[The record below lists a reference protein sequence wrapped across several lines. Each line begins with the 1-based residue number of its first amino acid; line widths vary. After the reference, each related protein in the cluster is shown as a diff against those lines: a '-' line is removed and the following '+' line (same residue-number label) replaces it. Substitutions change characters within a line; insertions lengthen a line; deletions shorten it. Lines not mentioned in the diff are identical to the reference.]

1 MEDGAN
7 KTSIIVALLA
17 ISLIIGG
24 IYILNQSLNKNDL
37 QPTTQTNV
45 ASNPPK
51 KTPTNFQEC
60 RDAGGFIIPGP
71 PEECTFNGNTFI
83 KDVSTSQNNQNQNN
97 QDNQNKQ
104 NSPSDSKSD
113 ESKTSQQPTA
123 PKNFDECV
131 KMSGVVVNQP
141 SGIKACTY
149 NGVTFVQPNQSG
161 STTNSGNNSS
171 QTLANNE
178 FIALLQSANGNE
190 SKYKIVESG
199 VPNAKWLK
207 PGSPMT
213 LVGVSSSFN
222 INLQVGRK
230 YKFKADIT
238 ETNTGFLINKIES
251 VVLVD

>member
-7 KTSIIVALLA
+7 KTSVIIALLA

-37 QPTTQTNV
+37 QPATQTNV

-51 KTPTNFQEC
+51 KNPTNFQEC
-60 RDAGGFIIPGP
+60 RDVGGFIIPGP
-71 PEECTFNGNTFI
+71 PEECTFNGNTFV
-83 KDVSTSQNNQNQNN
+83 KDISTNQNNQNQNN
-97 QDNQNKQ
+97 QNNQN
-104 NSPSDSKSD
+104 NPSDNKSN
-113 ESKTSQQPTA
+113 ENKTGQQPVT

-141 SGIKACTY
+141 SGVKACTY
-149 NGVTFVQPNQSG
+149 NGVTFVQPNQNPTT
-161 STTNSGNNSS
+161 TTN

-178 FIALLQSANGNE
+178 FVALLQSVNGNE

-199 VPNAKWLK
+199 LSDAKWLK
-207 PGSPMT
+207 PGAPMT

-222 INLQVGRK
+222 INLQVGKK

>member
-7 KTSIIVALLA
+7 KTSIIIALLA

-37 QPTTQTNV
+37 QPATQTNV

-51 KTPTNFQEC
+51 KAPTNFQEC
-60 RDAGGFIIPGP
+60 RDVGGFIIPGP
-71 PEECTFNGNTFI
+71 PEECTFNGNTFV
-83 KDVSTSQNNQNQNN
+83 KDVSTDEGNQNRNNQNTT
-97 QDNQNKQ
+97 
-104 NSPSDSKSD
+104 SSSKSD
-113 ESKTSQQPTA
+113 EGGTNQQPVA

-141 SGIKACTY
+141 SGSKACTY
-149 NGVTFVQPNQSG
+149 NGVTFVQPNQNPAT
-161 STTNSGNNSS
+161 TTN

-178 FIALLQSANGNE
+178 FIALLQSVNGNE

-199 VPNAKWLK
+199 LPNAKWLK
-207 PGSPMT
+207 PGAPMT

-222 INLQVGRK
+222 INLQVGKK